1 MLKDFYNDFSN
12 NSKKLIDDGFFI
24 VDIEDLE
31 KLKLIKN
38 TFIEYLKEFHN
49 ITIAPDKLDCLHNQ
63 ISIENVNEVRYG
75 FYQYINRTFKK
86 FTLEYLN
93 LAKNYMFEV
102 VGSELAS
109 NRMVNFSIQMP
120 NDKSSILPIHS
131 DIFSGES
138 PYQINLWVPLTNA
151 KNSNSMF
158 IFSPKFSE
166 SVCQNFNKYE
176 KEGLDKLLVQNKSD
190 YIFLDVPYGKALI
203 FSTACLHGNVLNQTK
218 TTRLSF
224 NCRYKNLF
232 TPYNKSIY
240 SDKKLGS
247 FYKPI
252 TPKAASMIGL
262 NFKIDD

>member
-1 MLKDFYNDFSN
+1 MHSELDDEKNKLKEEKINIDKKVIKEVEIRLKNRKKQLEIDRNEVDKKKEELEIKEDKISTIVEKKVATKVKMRE
-12 NSKKLIDDGFFI
+12 KKL
-24 VDIEDLE
+24 
-31 KLKLIKN
+31 
-38 TFIEYLKEFHN
+38 
-49 ITIAPDKLDCLHNQ
+49 
-63 ISIENVNEVRYG
+63 
-75 FYQYINRTFKK
+75 
-86 FTLEYLN
+86 
-93 LAKNYMFEV
+93 
-102 VGSELAS
+102 
-109 NRMVNFSIQMP
+109 
-120 NDKSSILPIHS
+120 
-131 DIFSGES
+131 
-138 PYQINLWVPLTNA
+138 
-151 KNSNSMF
+151 
-158 IFSPKFSE
+158 
-166 SVCQNFNKYE
+166 